1 MNWDDLKLFLVVSRQ
16 QKLDLAAALLQQ
28 DPTTLSRRLR
38 RNLTKTLTLLL
49 TKKQRLWMLKSSR

>member
-16 QKLDLAAALLQQ
+16 QKLDLAAAQLQQ

-38 RNLTKTLTLLL
+38 RLESDVGQTLFERT
-49 TKKQRLWMLKSSR
+49 S